1 MGACIHSAYNL
12 EQVKTISD
20 MEFIIT
26 SDLEFY
32 KEMLNSAKNDKLE
45 VDEVKKQNKIEFLQL
60 VIDEFEKLI
69 KVVINY
75 RKDDGDSLTKINNIK
90 TEYQASLY
98 EIDKIN
104 RDQFCFHIEQ
114 IHKYLRG
121 EI

>member
-1 MGACIHSAYNL
+1 MGACIRSAYNL
-12 EQVKTISD
+12 EQVKTVSD

-32 KEMLNSAKNDKLE
+32 KEMLNSAKIDKLE
-45 VDEVKKQNKIEFLQL
+45 IDEVKKQNKIEFLQE

-75 RKDDGDSLTKINNIK
+75 RKKDEESLTKINNIK
-90 TEYQASLY
+90 KEYQISLY
-98 EIDKIN
+98 AIDKIN
-104 RDQFCFHIEQ
+104 RDEFCLHIEQ

-121 EI
+121 EM

>member
-12 EQVKTISD
+12 EQVKTVSD
-20 MEFIIT
+20 MEFIMT

-32 KEMLNSAKNDKLE
+32 KEVLNSAKKDKLE
-45 VDEVKKQNKIEFLQL
+45 IDEVKKQNKIEFLQG

-75 RKDDGDSLTKINNIK
+75 RNQSEESLTKINNIK
-90 TEYQASLY
+90 KEYQILLY

-104 RDQFCFHIEQ
+104 RDEFCLHIEQ

>member
-1 MGACIHSAYNL
+1 MGACIRSAYNL
-12 EQVKTISD
+12 EQVKTVSD

-32 KEMLNSAKNDKLE
+32 KEMLNSAKKDKLE
-45 VDEVKKQNKIEFLQL
+45 IDEVKKQNKIEFLQE

-75 RKDDGDSLTKINNIK
+75 RKKDEESLTKINNIK
-90 TEYQASLY
+90 KEYQISLY
-98 EIDKIN
+98 AIDKIN
-104 RDQFCFHIEQ
+104 RDEFCLHIEQ

-121 EI
+121 EM

>member
-12 EQVKTISD
+12 EQVQNVGD

-45 VDEVKKQNKIEFLQL
+45 IDEVKKQNKIEFLQV

-69 KVVINY
+69 KIVVNY
-75 RKDDGDSLTKINNIK
+75 RKKDGDSLIKINNIK
-90 TEYQASLY
+90 KEYQYSLN

-104 RDQFCFHIEQ
+104 KDEFCFHIEQ
-114 IHKYLRG
+114 IHKYLKG

>member
-1 MGACIHSAYNL
+1 MGACIRSAYNL
-12 EQVKTISD
+12 EQVKTVSD

-32 KEMLNSAKNDKLE
+32 KEMLNSAKQDKLE
-45 VDEVKKQNKIEFLQL
+45 IDEVKKQNKIEFLQE

-75 RKDDGDSLTKINNIK
+75 RKKDEESLTKINNIK
-90 TEYQASLY
+90 KEYQISLY
-98 EIDKIN
+98 AIDKIN
-104 RDQFCFHIEQ
+104 RDEFCLHIEQ

-121 EI
+121 EM